1 MPWALLDMR
10 LGPEPVT
17 YLVFYRILES
27 EALDLGPCTMEK
39 ISGWDRLK
47 QKCNVSHILF
57 I

>member
-1 MPWALLDMR
+1 VPWALLDMR